1 MPSLDQSTDPAPH
14 ATTATTNNAR
24 FKLICFMTISFFEQ
38 L

>member
-1 MPSLDQSTDPAPH
+1 MPSLDQSADPAPH

-24 FKLICFMTISFFEQ
+24 LKLMYFMTISFFEQ